1 MEFGPGTDLI
11 GPLERLAHVEAL
23 LPEICTLTAAPS
35 TSATATPSTSPPPR
49 NCAPVPSA
57 LPSWA

>member
-23 LPEICTLTAAPS
+23 LPEICTLDCGTLNFGDGNAIYVSTPPNCVLAPS
-35 TSATATPSTSPPPR
+35 ASPS
-49 NCAPVPSA
+49 
-57 LPSWA
+57 